1 MQAFGHIVTDLASVD
16 ANRLACG
23 ERCGHPVQTRANS
36 HSRPRAVDRIGV
48 NSLSTRPDSQHAPA
62 RGVVSLLIEE
72 PSITLATGT
81 KEARLRQ
88 KDHAC
93 RSCN

>member
-1 MQAFGHIVTDLASVD
+1 MRPSDPNACQLAFEAESGPTVSV
-16 ANRLACG
+16 
-23 ERCGHPVQTRANS
+23 
-36 HSRPRAVDRIGV
+36 
-48 NSLSTRPDSQHAPA
+48 STVFPSGLIPA
-62 RGVVSLLIEE
+62 RGGVSLLIKE
-72 PSITLATGT
+72 PRITLAAGT

>member
-1 MQAFGHIVTDLASVD
+1 MRASGHVVNELVPPGV
-16 ANRLACG
+16 NRLECESDAAI
-23 ERCGHPVQTRANS
+23 RSKRLPTRIRGRDPS
-36 HSRPRAVDRIGV
+36 DRIGV
-48 NSLSTRPDSQHAPA
+48 NSLSIQPDSQHAPA
-62 RGVVSLLIEE
+62 RGGVSLLIEE
-72 PSITLATGT
+72 PCITPAAGT